1 MSETPAFPQEKRG
14 GDLSGM
20 HGHLLLLISVLAVSS
35 WVPKRTQAAH
45 NTCATHQKMARC
57 SVWAAG
63 PGRMISACA
72 VETKAAS
79 HSTLPFPP
87 PKTGVSWG
95 RRFTNGAC
103 ALCCPREPFLG
114 SQPTSPLLDV
124 PLVSWNGAS
133 PCVCTS
139 LLCPGC
145 SHEGL

>member
-20 HGHLLLLISVLAVSS
+20 HGYLLLLISVLAVSS

-45 NTCATHQKMARC
+45 NTCATHQRMARC

-63 PGRMISACA
+63 PGRMISACT

-87 PKTGVSWG
+87 HQDRSLLGTQVHKWGLRSVLPQGALSGVPAHFPSF
-95 RRFTNGAC
+95 RRPSC
-103 ALCCPREPFLG
+103 LLEW
-114 SQPTSPLLDV
+114 SQPMCLHFS
-124 PLVSWNGAS
+124 
-133 PCVCTS
+133 S
-139 LLCPGC
+139 LPWLF
-145 SHEGL
+145 S